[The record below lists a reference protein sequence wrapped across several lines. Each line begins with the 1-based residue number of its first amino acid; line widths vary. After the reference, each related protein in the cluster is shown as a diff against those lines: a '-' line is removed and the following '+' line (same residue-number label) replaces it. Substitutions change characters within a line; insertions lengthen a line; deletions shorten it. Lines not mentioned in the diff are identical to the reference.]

1 MKEKCEKVTAH
12 YILHLNAYI
21 YLLGVVE
28 KTTSFD
34 LSKLVVFWL
43 NVAKMLFR
51 KALRGNQFA
60 VHTLR
65 LSHISAFWGNQSQCY
80 VFSEMLEM

>member
-1 MKEKCEKVTAH
+1 MISEKEVDK
-12 YILHLNAYI
+12 
-21 YLLGVVE
+21 
-28 KTTSFD
+28 F
-34 LSKLVVFWL
+34 LSKLVDLWL
-43 NVAKMLFR
+43 NVVKMLFR
-51 KALRGNQFA
+51 KALRRNQFA